1 MDKPIDC
8 DNEQLFKYIYSI
20 VRGKGE
26 PHRLTDGEIL
36 FSSMINADPQRA
48 IETFEIR
55 YNNNEIATRYTYEQY
70 ISDKDLQTVIGGLK
84 LDADAFWLLVMFCF
98 DYALDRCGGLKFGD
112 NSKDLI
118 EKFIRVAESIEES
131 DSDKF
136 QLTLKSGKS
145 KITLTDGKALAT
157 ILQWIKQGYDSTEN
171 KDSLSDFDKSEPQQ
185 MFLQNEESDSVL
197 IWYFATRMRYFFELN
212 PQYKGESKKCDGL
225 SLSKNLLI
233 STLIFNLGLS
243 RNPSFRESDETLK
256 GFFKQ
261 YKNKKIEALGG
272 FYF

>member
-8 DNEQLFKYIYSI
+8 DNEQLFKYIHSI
-20 VRGKGE
+20 IRGKGE

-157 ILQWIKQGYDSTEN
+157 ILQWVKQGYVSTGD
-171 KDSLSDFDKSEPQQ
+171 KDCLSSFDKSDPQQ
-185 MFLQNEESDSVL
+185 MFLHNEESDSVL
-197 IWYFATRMRYFFELN
+197 IWYFAALMRYFFELN

-243 RNPSFRESDETLK
+243 RNPSFRVSDETLK

-261 YKNKKIEALGG
+261 YKNKKIDTLGNL
-272 FYF
+272 YY